1 MESSGKVV
9 IYLTRHGKTILNTL
23 DRVQGWADSPL
34 TEEGAL
40 VAHDLGRGLKG
51 TNFVAAYASD
61 RGRAIETARIVMKES
76 DNHHLNLA
84 KLPEMREFGFG
95 KFEGEYNQTVL
106 QMVANEHG
114 FDSIESY
121 YDKTSENNSNIVID
135 TVHQLDET
143 GMTENSTI
151 FEARLTAGLEKI
163 LVDATKLGS
172 GDVLVVA
179 HGMVIHRIIEM
190 IDPSQNIRIIENASV
205 TKVIFENGA
214 YSIEE
219 PGNMFY
225 VEAGKQAQGGSLSDR

>member
-1 MESSGKVV
+1 MESSSRVV

-76 DNHHLNLA
+76 DNHHLKLEKLA
-84 KLPEMREFGFG
+84 EMREFGFG
-95 KFEGEYNQTVL
+95 KFEGEYNQAVL
-106 QMVANEHG
+106 KMVAKAHG
-114 FDSIESY
+114 FESIESY

-135 TVHQLDET
+135 TVHKMDET
-143 GMTENSTI
+143 GMTENSAI
-151 FEARLTAGLEKI
+151 FEERLTAGLDTI
-163 LVDATKLGS
+163 LADANKRGG

-190 IDPSQNIRIIENASV
+190 IDSSKNLRIIENASV
-205 TKVIFENGA
+205 TKVIFEDGA

-219 PGNMFY
+219 PGNMLY
-225 VEAGKQAQGGSLSDR
+225 VEAGKKAQGGV